1 MGIERF
7 RVVDK
12 DEPVRT
18 PIDELIG
25 RRAQFYKGYLFY
37 EKDFERSIPLEHG
50 CTLRDIGGYVRSY
63 VDELDAQHST
73 SRLQAERLRLSDGV
87 EVDTHRLTQVARR
100 EAILII
106 NAFGMPVDFWLQFM
120 NRAGRQYDLYTWET
134 RYLPGSGALCET
146 DISMDR
152 HVLDAVEILDRYDV
166 GTAHV
171 LGWCTGAKLA
181 LRMSLQYCNRVASL
195 TMLSGGFNIGQE
207 ELRTAYERSASD
219 ILTDISASEDIAE
232 LYYDLI
238 YNGNQHNSEAD
249 ATARSILQATNANYV
264 QYTSLPFSSPE
275 SIYRYAQ
282 LLTTFLEDRE
292 IGDLG

>member
-1 MGIERF
+1 
-7 RVVDK
+7 
-12 DEPVRT
+12 
-18 PIDELIG
+18 
-25 RRAQFYKGYLFY
+25 
-37 EKDFERSIPLEHG
+37 
-50 CTLRDIGGYVRSY
+50 
-63 VDELDAQHST
+63 
-73 SRLQAERLRLSDGV
+73 
-87 EVDTHRLTQVARR
+87 
-100 EAILII
+100 
-106 NAFGMPVDFWLQFM
+106 
-120 NRAGRQYDLYTWET
+120 
-134 RYLPGSGALCET
+134 
-146 DISMDR
+146 MDR
-152 HVLDAVEILDRYDV
+152 HVLDAVEVLDRYDI

-207 ELRTAYERSASD
+207 ELRTACERSASD

-249 ATARSILQATNANYV
+249 ATARSVLQATNANYV

-292 IGDLG
+292 IGDLGSIEVPTLTITAKTDPSTHPGASRYVAERIPGARHLELEDGDHYLMDSHADVVFGQVHKHIQTAMRSDALVGT